1 MLLPD
6 LGTEI
11 LISACAVVGIA
22 FSLIQWLIVSKVKVT
37 PSSEHASANNGAG
50 KNGFADHLI
59 EEEEG
64 LNDHSIV
71 LKCAEIQTAISEGLF
86 RSLSLS
92 KFPNFTSLSYFPF
105 LETTSS
111 ASPLPQPH
119 NQGFSKRKLSQIVIS
134 GFVAMG

>member
-1 MLLPD
+1 MGVTLLPD

-11 LISACAVVGIA
+11 LIPVCAVVGIA
-22 FSLIQWLIVSKVKVT
+22 FSLIQWLLVSKVKLT

-64 LNDHSIV
+64 INDHSVV
-71 LKCAEIQTAISEGLF
+71 LKCADIQTAISEGFF

-92 KFPNFTSLSYFPF
+92 LFFLNFQTLRLFHVFSDRSTSSLSCVFMVMI
-105 LETTSS
+105 
-111 ASPLPQPH
+111 
-119 NQGFSKRKLSQIVIS
+119 RKQC
-134 GFVAMG
+134 FFFF